1 MAEPSIVGD
10 GGAGVDVQ
18 HLRGFDERVGQ
29 ELVGRVERMVDPE
42 AAAALG
48 QRAAHGEV
56 PEDRDR
62 AEERC
67 PRSGRWPRCRFRTLG
82 PRRRWCRLPKT
93 PAWNGPLPPRPEI
106 AVPGP
111 ETSSCELG
119 GRVVDPDRTG
129 AGIHPQAP
137 AGAGVAPEADVGVV
151 RHPDESPVVRRAAL
165 EEPDPGRGVA
175 GLPDPH
181 PPSHIQAASLAG
193 SRDRDPVE
201 SRPQAGRAAQGVPDP
216 ALTVRRDVDKAGPR
230 LAVGE
235 GEAAAAPAAV
245 HLGALDVNGPG
256 GLLRARRRLLR
267 CRPG

>member
-1 MAEPSIVGD
+1 MVVAVERLEVPGQENRGRALIVGD
-10 GGAGVDVQ
+10 GRAGVDVQ

-48 QRAAHGEV
+48 QRAAHVEV

-62 AEERC
+62 AEER
-67 PRSGRWPRCRFRTLG
+67 PRALAAGHDAG
-82 PRRRWCRLPKT
+82 
-93 PAWNGPLPPRPEI
+93 AGPLAPDADGAGSEHACLER
-106 AVPGP
+106 AVAAPAGNGGPGP
-111 ETSSCELG
+111 GDVQLRAR
-119 GRVVDPDRTG
+119 GRGVDPDRTG
-129 AGIHPQAP
+129 AGVHPQPP

-151 RHPDESPVVRRAAL
+151 RHPDESPVVRRCAL

-216 ALTVRRDVDKAGPR
+216 ALTVRRDVDKAAR
-230 LAVGE
+230 S
-235 GEAAAAPAAV
+235 
-245 HLGALDVNGPG
+245 G
-256 GLLRARRRLLR
+256 GR
-267 CRPG
+267 